1 MGIRASHDHKNN
13 QPLDNRK
20 ENLRLCTNQENA
32 FNSSKPRNNTS
43 GAKGV
48 SWNKRDRKYEA
59 YISCGK
65 RRNLGMF
72 TDLIEAA
79 KAYNAAA
86 LELFGEFAKI
96 NDIEALM
103 KQQAAQPST

>member
-48 SWNKRDRKYEA
+48 SWNKRDRNTK
-59 YISCGK
+59 
-65 RRNLGMF
+65 
-72 TDLIEAA
+72 LIFRAGNVEIW
-79 KAYNAAA
+79 
-86 LELFGEFAKI
+86 ECSQI
-96 NDIEALM
+96 
-103 KQQAAQPST
+103 